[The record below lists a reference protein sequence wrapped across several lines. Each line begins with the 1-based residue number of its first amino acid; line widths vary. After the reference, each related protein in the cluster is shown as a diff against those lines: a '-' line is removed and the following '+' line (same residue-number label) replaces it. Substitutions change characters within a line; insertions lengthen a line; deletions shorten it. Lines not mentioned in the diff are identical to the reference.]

1 MQDPQPME
9 PKRAELRRDTHLNLQ
24 ADQRTIQI
32 DDPKFGRLAAAPVRS
47 LQRKTPPSDEGGAA
61 A

>member
-1 MQDPQPME
+1 ME
-9 PKRAELRRDTHLNLQ
+9 PKRAELRRDIHLNLQ

-32 DDPKFGRLAAAPVRS
+32 DDPKFGRLATAPVRS